1 MMAVEGQNVLE
12 TKWVSGQEREFL
24 KMHVIEIKRVDHF
37 LRGYG
42 NKKGEHKNET
52 IPQNVYENKR
62 DINLTLVKFST
73 RPECYRKINHLSLR
87 GQNVTESKGERR
99 QPQGREK
106 GKHLMGREIGLTLF
120 K

>member
-24 KMHVIEIKRVDHF
+24 KMHVIEIKRVDQF

-52 IPQNVYENKR
+52 IPQNIYENKR
-62 DINLTLVKFST
+62 DINLTLIKFST
-73 RPECYRKINHLSLR
+73 RPECCRKINNLSLR

-99 QPQGREK
+99 QPQGRKE
-106 GKHLMGREIGLTLF
+106 GRRFIIRKIGSILF
-120 K
+120 T